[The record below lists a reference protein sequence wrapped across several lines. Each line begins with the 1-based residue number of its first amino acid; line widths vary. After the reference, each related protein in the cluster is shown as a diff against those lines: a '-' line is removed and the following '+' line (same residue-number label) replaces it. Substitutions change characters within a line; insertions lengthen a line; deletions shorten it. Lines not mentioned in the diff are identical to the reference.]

1 MRIRTLARP
10 ALAAVFAVSIAAGCQ
25 ATRDIGA
32 VAEDTGESIASTETW
47 QSISSNWNQFTDA
60 AGDRWDALTD
70 DDMDDIDGDRQTL
83 VQKVSEAYDVSM
95 EAASDQVDEWAAALR
110 S

>member
-10 ALAAVFAVSIAAGCQ
+10 VLVAAFAITVAAGCQ

-32 VAEDTGESIASTETW
+32 VAEDTGESIADTETW
-47 QSISSNWNQFTDA
+47 QSIQSNWDQFTDA
-60 AGDRWDALTD
+60 AGERWDALTD
-70 DDMDDIDGDRQTL
+70 DDIDDIDGDRQTL
-83 VQKVSEAYDVSM
+83 VEKISETYDVSM